1 MWRVKW
7 GICRSNNSTGMSLL
21 FQETYW
27 FCKAETRF
35 LEFIFEKVH
44 VICPAK
50 VFANHVSQTLYQQL
64 FLKFAIFVLSIGRLY
79 LSYGLGNIAYL
90 RLSVLIKVWLKAS
103 GYFLQIRYC
112 LFQSSFWCF
121 CRNSVPEGNFFLI
134 LDALWGS
141 LKC

>member
-7 GICRSNNSTGMSLL
+7 GICRSNDSTGMSLL

-50 VFANHVSQTLYQQL
+50 VYANHVSQTLYQQV
-64 FLKFAIFVLSIGRLY
+64 FLKFAIFALSIGRLY
-79 LSYGLGNIAYL
+79 LSYGLENIAYL
-90 RLSVLIKVWLKAS
+90 RLSVLVKVWLKAS
-103 GYFLQIRYC
+103 RYFLQIRDC
-112 LFQSSFWCF
+112 LFQSNFWCF
-121 CRNSVPEGNFFLI
+121 CLNSVPKGNLLLM